1 MPKIKLK
8 PNLQGVE
15 VGIGNA
21 VNLKFV
27 PGETVE
33 VAEELLS
40 ELLSSGRFETVEDP
54 GAAAIEEAADEPEE
68 IESE

>member
-40 ELLSSGRFETVEDP
+40 ELLSSGHFEM
-54 GAAAIEEAADEPEE
+54 AKEEKAKKEE
-68 IESE
+68 EGNE